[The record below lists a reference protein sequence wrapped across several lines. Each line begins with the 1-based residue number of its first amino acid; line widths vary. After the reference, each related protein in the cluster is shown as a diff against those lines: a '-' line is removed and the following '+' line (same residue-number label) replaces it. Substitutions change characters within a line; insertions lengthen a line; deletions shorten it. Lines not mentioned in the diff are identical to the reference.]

1 MLANTSQHQ
10 FPRLEDLTNNVVIS
24 AVLYHYKFVCTIHIL
39 NYSHD
44 KVEVHLDNNHWIMIS
59 WLFAP
64 LTRVIGSALTAS
76 PTLPIELNDDGQW
89 FRFLDAHWRLRQ
101 QKNVWQLRGICWE
114 CLVVSLNQN
123 IRQLT
128 TVWPPPSLTSLLTLG
143 VFFSFFKFVFDEFFI
158 HPRIKIA
165 VREDRKD
172 IIR

>member
-101 QKNVWQLRGICWE
+101 QKNVWQLRGICWVSCCFFKPE
-114 CLVVSLNQN
+114 YWTEDCHQHRYCCLHS
-123 IRQLT
+123 
-128 TVWPPPSLTSLLTLG
+128 SLG
-143 VFFSFFKFVFDEFFI
+143 VFFFIFKFVFDEFFI
-158 HPRIKIA
+158 FPWQK
-165 VREDRKD
+165 
-172 IIR
+172 